1 MYTTHSRSFG
11 PELFL
16 DLIYLCMIKKFVEL
30 KKHHQL
36 GFSLIIVS
44 GMICMWRGI
53 WGLLDLYLVSDM
65 PGLSFALSLLVGII
79 IISTTHYTIEKI
91 V

>member
-1 MYTTHSRSFG
+1 MYTMGSRSFG

-16 DLIYLCMIKKFVEL
+16 DLIYLYMIKKFVEL

-53 WGLLDLYLVSDM
+53 WGLLDLYLVPDM